1 MEDRKYYHYVFTTY
15 KRQFILNEDIKEHLR
30 AWFYDIAKEKK
41 FEIVAMSIL
50 GDHIHLLVEQKINDT
65 PEYIMKCIKGAS
77 SHRLF
82 KFYPNT
88 NRFAYRKLWG
98 SSYNCR
104 EIPESELK
112 TVVNYVGNQ
121 TDKMGVD
128 KRFIAGYKVEPRRL
142 ASGS

>member
-15 KRQFILNEDIKEHLR
+15 KRQFILNEDIKKYLQ
-30 AWFYDIAKEKK
+30 AWFHDIAKEKMFK
-41 FEIVAMSIL
+41 IVAMSIL
-50 GDHIHLLVEQKINDT
+50 GDHVHLLVEQKINDA

-88 NRFAYRKLWG
+88 DRFVYRKLWG

-104 EIPESELK
+104 EIPEPELK
-112 TVVNYVGNQ
+112 TIVNYIGNQ

-128 KRFIAGYKVEPRRL
+128 KRFKAGYKVEPRRS
-142 ASGS
+142 ASGG